1 MKRGLEDEKEK
12 TSSKK
17 KKGTHISF
25 APKKNFNK
33 HITEILVKLAEIEK
47 NRGEV
52 YKAKAYR
59 KSVASLEHLD
69 YPIQSGEDAK
79 LLDGVGEKIAKKID
93 EIIESGKLNK

>member
-1 MKRGLEDEKEK
+1 MKREPEEKDGK
-12 TSSKK
+12 GSKK

-25 APKKNFNK
+25 SPKKNHNK
-33 HITEILVKLAEIEK
+33 NITEILNKLAEIEK

-69 YPIQSGEDAK
+69 HEIKSGEEAK